1 MGLSMWPWFSFLG
14 ALLPRILLVV
24 LPTNHTCKGVLD
36 YEDAVY
42 HLSMSAFTWFT
53 AALEA
58 LLDAEA
64 LVDLMRRQ
72 WREISKH

>member
-1 MGLSMWPWFSFLG
+1 MSIPP
-14 ALLPRILLVV
+14 AV
-24 LPTNHTCKGVLD
+24 LTTNRARADVPD

-53 AALEA
+53 SALEA